1 MKAELLRPDSEL
13 ARQHKA
19 HLDRVKRGFAGEGK
33 LRRQMP
39 KPEVVVAPP
48 DRTMRL
54 ATFGPPV
61 RVLTEPVPRPI
72 VETLPLE
79 IVTKSLAGAAPPPL
93 LIRKPS
99 VELILRVG
107 CQHFGLTR
115 SEVIADRR
123 TQPLVRWRQ
132 IMFYVAKVKTERSF
146 PDIGRRMGGRDH
158 TTVLYAVRTIEGMIE
173 SGDATIINHVNAVI
187 AGVENAM
194 VRQYVSKFGVSEEA
208 NQDQPTEECNGT
220 SCDAV

>member
-13 ARQHKA
+13 ARQHNA
-19 HLDRVKRGFAGEGK
+19 HLERVKRGFAGEGK
-33 LRRQMP
+33 LRRPLP
-39 KPEVVVAPP
+39 KPEVAVAPP

-54 ATFGPPV
+54 ATFEPPV
-61 RVLTEPVPRPI
+61 RVLAEPMPTPI
-72 VETLPLE
+72 VEAPPLA

-158 TTVLYAVRTIEGMIE
+158 TTVLHAVRTIEAMIE
-173 SGDATIINHVNAVI
+173 SGDAVIINHVNAVI
-187 AGVENAM
+187 AGVDAAM
-194 VRQYVSKFGVSEEA
+194 ARQHASEFGASEEA
-208 NQDQPTEECNGT
+208 NQDQPMEECNGT